1 MILGRIM
8 EQGSFQTKQEM
19 RRHILDLIK
28 SQKEEVAL
36 IKNRS
41 IFEKFLAL
49 PVFVRA
55 KSILFYVSCKGEVDT
70 FAMMDKAIELGKKVA
85 VPLVVKEEKKII
97 PVVIATTKE
106 LKTGT
111 YGIPEPCKDNSFNRL
126 RLQEIDLVVVP
137 GVAFDRLGNRLGRG
151 AGYYDRLILEL
162 PSNTPTV
169 GLAYDLQIVS
179 AIPSLEAHDKSV
191 TFVLSNH

>member
-1 MILGRIM
+1 M
-8 EQGSFQTKQEM
+8 EQVFFQTKQEM

-36 IKNRS
+36 VKNRS

-55 KSILFYVSCKGEVDT
+55 RTILFYVSCKGEVDT

-97 PVVIATTKE
+97 SVVIASTKE

-111 YGIPEPCKDNSFNRL
+111 YGIPEPCKDNSRGEL
-126 RLQEIDLVVVP
+126 PLQEIDLVVVP
-137 GVAFDRLGNRLGRG
+137 GLAFDRLGNRLGRG
-151 AGYYDRLILEL
+151 AGYYDRLISKL
-162 PSNTPTV
+162 PLNTPTV
-169 GLAYDLQIVS
+169 GLAYDFQIVG
-179 AIPSLEAHDKSV
+179 AVPSLEAHDKPV
-191 TFVLSNH
+191 AVVLSNS